1 MTNGIKTDVTMLIGL
16 KGYVDMVFKRK
27 LFNYSSSIISR
38 KRIKVFNLPMPYP
51 ILTQDY
57 KISLLRFVLKT
68 INIWGLQNFV
78 RHWEGLMFLCLQL
91 PTLFKENKII
101 LHKIWVRLKSP
112 ERKSCLLLAVFI
124 QAKHILLSLFKAS
137 SSIYSPS
144 NLQPTCLELPLYSI

>member
-68 INIWGLQNFV
+68 INI
-78 RHWEGLMFLCLQL
+78 
-91 PTLFKENKII
+91 
-101 LHKIWVRLKSP
+101 
-112 ERKSCLLLAVFI
+112 
-124 QAKHILLSLFKAS
+124 
-137 SSIYSPS
+137 
-144 NLQPTCLELPLYSI
+144 